1 MMVSPDIKSEVRDRN
16 DIVDIISSYVHLKR
30 HGNNYTGLCPFHNE
44 KTPSFSVNQRDQYFY
59 CFGCHAGGDVF
70 TFLQKYENMTFPE
83 ALKFLADRAGI
94 TLPEVEMTE
103 EMKRNVNRKN
113 RIYDAL
119 KTAEN
124 FFYQQLRSERG
135 ELGKKYFDS
144 RQLTEET
151 LHKFHLGYSLQYSDA
166 LVNYLRKKGFSDD
179 IILDAGLAGFSERD
193 GLYDKFTN
201 RVMFPI
207 YDQAGKV
214 IGFGGRVMGDAKP
227 KYLNS
232 PETAFFEK
240 RKNLYGLQLAR
251 SSKAKQFILCE
262 GYMDVISMHQAGFTQ
277 AIASL
282 GTSFTPEQA
291 MLLKRFDRD
300 IYLAYD
306 SDGAGTEA
314 ALRAI
319 GILRQTGMVARVIS
333 MQPYKDPDEFIK
345 NLGAEEYQKRID
357 EAENGFLFELRILR
371 KDYRID
377 DPAEKTKF
385 ETEVAKK
392 LCVFSEELER
402 ENYLNAAAEQYGIPK
417 DSLKK
422 RVISEAARGGLKT
435 AQERVQIRPANAE
448 KKSNAEEHAK
458 YAQRLLLTWLNEDK
472 SCFARVREYIS
483 AEDFTDPLYQKIA
496 EKMFADLEAGVFR
509 PVEIIGMFDEVGDQ
523 EAASEVFQTKLAT
536 EVAKEDKEKALRD
549 IVLRVKQESF
559 DQLSGRLGSDVGA
572 LNRVVEGKHILEKLR
587 KIERI

>member
-1 MMVSPDIKSEVRDRN
+1 MVSPDIKSEVRDRN
-16 DIVDIISSYVHLKR
+16 DIVDIISSYVSLKK

-83 ALKFLADRAGI
+83 ALKVLAERAGV

-103 EMKRNVNRKN
+103 EMKRNLSRKN
-113 RIYDAL
+113 RIFEAL
-119 KTAEN
+119 KAAEN

-135 ELGKKYFDS
+135 ELGRRYFAS

-166 LVNYLRKKGFSDD
+166 LITYLRNKGFSDD
-179 IILDAGLAGFSERD
+179 IILDAGLAGFSERE
-193 GLYDKFTN
+193 GMYDKFTN

-207 YDQAGKV
+207 YDAGNKV
-214 IGFGGRVMGDAKP
+214 IGFGGRVMGDGNP

-232 PETAFFEK
+232 PETSFFEK

-262 GYMDVISMHQAGFTQ
+262 GYMDVISMHQAGFGQ
-277 AIASL
+277 AVASL
-282 GTSFTPEQA
+282 GTAFTPEQA
-291 MLLKRFDRD
+291 MLLKRFGKD

-306 SDGAGTEA
+306 SDGAGTDA

-319 GILRQTGMVARVIS
+319 SILRQTGMVARVIS

-357 EAENGFLFELRILR
+357 EAENGFMFEIRILR
-371 KDYRID
+371 RQYRTD

-385 ETEVAKK
+385 ENEIAKK

-402 ENYLNAAAEQYGIPK
+402 DNYLNAVAEQYGISK

-422 RVISEAARGGLKT
+422 RVISEAAREGLKT
-435 AQERVQIRPANAE
+435 AQERVQLKPVNAE
-448 KKSNAEEHAK
+448 RKSNAEEHAK

-472 SCFARVREYIS
+472 DCFARVREYI
-483 AEDFTDPLYQKIA
+483 APEDFTDPLYQKIA
-496 EKMFADLEAGVFR
+496 TRMFADLEAGVFR
-509 PVEIIGMFDEVGDQ
+509 PVEIIGMFDELEEQ
-523 EAASEVFQTKLAT
+523 EAASRVFQTRLSS

-559 DQLSGRLGSDVGA
+559 DQASGKLGSDVSA

-587 KIERI
+587 RIDRI

>member
-1 MMVSPDIKSEVRDRN
+1 MISPDIKSEVRDRN
-16 DIVDIISSYVHLKR
+16 DIVDIISSYVSLKR

-44 KTPSFSVNQRDQYFY
+44 KTASFSVNQRDQYFY

-83 ALKFLADRAGI
+83 ALRYLADRAGI
-94 TLPEVEMTE
+94 TLPEVEMSE
-103 EMKRNVNRKN
+103 EAKRNISRKN
-113 RIYDAL
+113 RIYEAL
-119 KTAEN
+119 KAAEN

-135 ELGKKYFDS
+135 ELGRRYFNE

-166 LVNYLRKKGFSDD
+166 LVTYLRSRGFSDD
-179 IILDAGLAGFSERD
+179 IILDAGLAGHSERE

-207 YDQAGKV
+207 YDQANKV

-232 PETAFFEK
+232 PETQFFEK

-251 SSKAKQFILCE
+251 SSKAPQFILCE
-262 GYMDVISMHQAGFTQ
+262 GYMDVISMHQAGFGQ
-277 AIASL
+277 AVASL

-291 MLLKRFDRD
+291 MLLKRFGKD

-319 GILRQTGMVARVIS
+319 SILRQTGLVARVIS

-345 NLGAEEYQKRID
+345 NLGADEYQKRID
-357 EAENGFLFELRILR
+357 EAENGFLFEIRILR
-371 KDYRID
+371 KNYRID

-385 ETEVAKK
+385 ETEVARK

-402 ENYLNAAAEQYGIPK
+402 ENYLNAVAEQYSIPR

-422 RVISEAARGGLKT
+422 RVISEAAREGLKT
-435 AQERVQIRPANAE
+435 AQERVQIRPVNAE
-448 KKSNAEEHAK
+448 KKSTAEEHAK
-458 YAQRLLLTWLNEDK
+458 YAQRLLLTWLNEEKD
-472 SCFARVREYIS
+472 CFSRVREYIS
-483 AEDFTDPLYQKIA
+483 AEDFTDPLYRKIA
-496 EKMFADLEAGVFR
+496 ERMFADLEAGVFR
-509 PVEIIGMFDEVGDQ
+509 PVEIIGMFDEVEEQ
-523 EAASEVFQTKLAT
+523 EAASEVF
-536 EVAKEDKEKALRD
+536 
-549 IVLRVKQESF
+549 
-559 DQLSGRLGSDVGA
+559 
-572 LNRVVEGKHILEKLR
+572 
-587 KIERI
+587 

>member
-1 MMVSPDIKSEVRDRN
+1 MMVLPDIKREVRDRN
-16 DIVDIISSYVHLKR
+16 DIVDIISSYVSLKR
-30 HGNNYTGLCPFHNE
+30 HGGNYVGLCPFHNE

-83 ALKFLADRAGI
+83 ALKFLADRAGVA
-94 TLPEVEMTE
+94 LPEVEMTE
-103 EMKRNVNRKN
+103 EMKRNVNRKKQ
-113 RIYDAL
+113 IYEAL
-119 KTAEN
+119 KAAEN

-135 ELGKKYFDS
+135 ALGKRYFEQ
-144 RQLTEET
+144 RQLTDET

-166 LVNYLRKKGFSDD
+166 LVNYLRKRGFSDD
-179 IILDAGLAGFSERD
+179 IILDAGLAGHSERE

-207 YDQAGKV
+207 YEPAGKV
-214 IGFGGRVMGDAKP
+214 IGFGGRVMGEGTP

-232 PETAFFEK
+232 PETSFFEK
-240 RKNLYGLQLAR
+240 RKNLYALQLAR
-251 SSKAKQFILCE
+251 ASKARQFILCE

-277 AIASL
+277 AVASL

-291 MLLKRFDRD
+291 MLLKRFERD

-306 SDGAGTEA
+306 SDHAGTDA

-319 GILRQTGMVARVIS
+319 SILRQTGLVARVIN

-357 EAENGFLFELRILR
+357 EAENGFLFEIRILR
-371 KDYRID
+371 KEYRTD

-385 ETEVAKK
+385 ETEVARR

-402 ENYLNAAAEQYGIPK
+402 ENYLNAVAEQYGIPK

-422 RVISEAARGGLKT
+422 RVISEAAREGLKG
-435 AQERVQIRPANAE
+435 AQERVQIRPVQTE
-448 KKSNAEEHAK
+448 KKSTAEEHAK
-458 YAQRLLLTWLNEDK
+458 YAQRLLLTWLNEDRN
-472 SCFARVREYIS
+472 CFARVREYIS
-483 AEDFTDPLYQKIA
+483 AEDFTDPLYRRIA

-509 PVEIIGMFDEVGDQ
+509 PVEIIGMFDELEEQ
-523 EAASEVFQTKLAT
+523 EAASQVFQTKLGT

-559 DQLSGRLGSDVGA
+559 DQASGTLGSDVNA

-587 KIERI
+587 KIDRI